1 MSDGPVVMIV
11 GGGIGGIMLGM
22 LFERLNLQ
30 YHIFE
35 RATELRSLGS
45 VMTVGPNILPVFEQL
60 GLLEEV
66 MKLSLPCPG
75 LSIYNHKLDKLG
87 NIMALSAK
95 ETGYDSVL
103 FARPRL
109 YELMKKQIPPNKISL
124 GKKVLT
130 VKEKDDKVLIS
141 CSDGS
146 IYEGDL
152 LIGADGAHS
161 AVRQNIFKTMDELD
175 ILPKDDLESFHIG
188 YINMVGVATVDSEK
202 YPQTNDGIAHFVTVL
217 GKDNTN
223 WNVAKVP
230 DNQICWALGVQL
242 SPTEAKVQ
250 HFRNSEWGPEANETM
265 LEEFG
270 SKPCPWG
277 GVMKDIF
284 DATPKNLISKV
295 FLEEKIFKTW
305 HHSRAVLIGD
315 GSMLPSAGQGAI
327 NAMQDAVILVNCLH
341 DIGNEYTVEN
351 LTVAFQEYYRQR
363 YQRSADLVKGSNTM
377 GKIMSGQTWSERIIR
392 HTLFNFIPNSV
403 QAKISA
409 KVASYR
415 PQITWLPLIEN
426 RGTTPVLPQEKPREV
441 LVKKA

>member
-1 MSDGPVVMIV
+1 
-11 GGGIGGIMLGM
+11 
-22 LFERLNLQ
+22 
-30 YHIFE
+30 
-35 RATELRSLGS
+35 
-45 VMTVGPNILPVFEQL
+45 
-60 GLLEEV
+60 
-66 MKLSLPCPG
+66 
-75 LSIYNHKLDKLG
+75 
-87 NIMALSAK
+87 
-95 ETGYDSVL
+95 TGYDSVL

-124 GKKVLT
+124 GKKILS

-161 AVRQNIFKTMDELD
+161 AVRQNIFKTMGELG
-175 ILPKDDLESFHIG
+175 ILPKEDLENFHIG

-202 YPQTNDGIAHFVTVL
+202 YPQMNDGIAHFATVL

-242 SPTEAKVQ
+242 SPAEAKVQ

-265 LEEFG
+265 LKEFE

-305 HHSRAVLIGD
+305 HHSRTVLIGD

-363 YQRSADLVKGSNTM
+363 YLRSADLVKGSNTM

-441 LVKKA
+441 LVKKAEAI